1 MKVAF
6 YKGRRR
12 PFNWFVSWWDNGPYS
27 HCEILGEHFGGNE
40 YMCYSSSAM
49 DKGVRKKRINLDPKK
64 WDIVEVDADMTFA
77 MEWFNKH
84 EGAKYDYLGLVG
96 YLIRIIPGKK
106 NRFVCSEALC
116 EMLGYKDAW
125 RFTPN
130 SLAAS
135 VKRY

>member
-1 MKVAF
+1 MKIAF
-6 YKGRRR
+6 YKATDHL
-12 PFNWFVSWWDNGPYS
+12 FNKIVSWWDNGPYS

-64 WDIVEVDADMTFA
+64 WDIVEVDADMAFA